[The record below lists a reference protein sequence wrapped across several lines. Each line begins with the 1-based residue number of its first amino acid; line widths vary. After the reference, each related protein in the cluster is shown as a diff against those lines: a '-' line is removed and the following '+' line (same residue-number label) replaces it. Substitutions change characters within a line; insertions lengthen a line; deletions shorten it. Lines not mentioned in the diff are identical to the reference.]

1 MTNEYAKTYSNKRV
15 KAPISP
21 TKAARGRSFAP
32 MSPLSP
38 LKFSTSSPR
47 TKLTKK
53 NTSIKPLNEPDVVLY
68 RGIYGTTPL
77 EDCVMFH
84 LGHLPTREYK
94 SAESLVQMFETL
106 KTSQGQIAFNNCSR
120 GPATISIEIPQ
131 IGDLLQALNYLAHE
145 KDVLEEARDGEK
157 LLGSYRITREYSEHE
172 FPYDPSDERDREVW
186 AKCTPQEDFAHCTPS
201 PTALLTT
208 KLLSPVA
215 PSVTKV
221 NVPDNRRE
229 WDTEWFQ
236 GGNKVT
242 KISLNNAGHYE
253 NTSLVL
259 THKYSKQVFT
269 YPLRFDV
276 TESAA
281 GAGKKQSDITMKCA
295 LIGCTK
301 KQNTWNGAD
310 ALETHYK
317 RHASSTLVPIV
328 SSYSSSSPSSSSTSS
343 PSISPGSLFSL
354 PLLSHNDKACG
365 RYGIAAYKAF
375 EKSYELAL
383 LVVKSYE
390 VTLRIEQQSH
400 ASICSKVRLD
410 HYSEMRHL
418 KESHKIDLQQV
429 RASLKK

>member
-38 LKFSTSSPR
+38 MKFSTSSPR

-53 NTSIKPLNEPDVVLY
+53 NTSIKPLNEPDVVLH

-106 KTSQGQIAFNNCSR
+106 KTSQGQIAFNNCGR

-186 AKCTPQEDFAHCTPS
+186 AKCTPS

-208 KLLSPVA
+208 

-221 NVPDNRRE
+221 NVSDNRRE
-229 WDTEWFQ
+229 WDAEWFQ
-236 GGNKVT
+236 GDIKVT

-259 THKYSKQVFT
+259 THKYSKQVCT

-281 GAGKKQSDITMKCA
+281 RAGKKQSDITMKCA
-295 LIGCTK
+295 LIGCSK
-301 KQNTWNGAD
+301 SQNTTWNGAD

-328 SSYSSSSPSSSSTSS
+328 SSYSSSSPSSSSSTSSSSTDHPTSS
-343 PSISPGSLFSL
+343 PSISPGLSLFSL

-365 RYGIAAYKAF
+365 RYGIAAYKAL
-375 EKSYELAL
+375 EESYELAL
-383 LVVKSYE
+383 RVVKSYE